1 MTTYQYCTP
10 EWLEASEKVYSANP
24 KFKKVLERLTV
35 KVCFRV
41 KADQSWGIEKD
52 IVFGSFV
59 DKGDLTRVGF
69 LSEEDARKQ
78 ADYILAATPQE
89 WKKILRKESKFVSDF
104 MLGKIAL
111 EQGSKVG
118 VMGIAPYSGTLVEV
132 LTQIP
137 LQFPD
142 EMSPDE
148 LARYREH
155 VREFRAKLCV

>member
-10 EWLEASEKVYSANP
+10 EWLEESARTYAANP
-24 KFKKVLERLTV
+24 KFKKGLERLTV
-35 KVCFRV
+35 KTCFRV
-41 KADQSWGIEKD
+41 KADPAWGIEKD
-52 IVFGSFV
+52 IIFGAFV
-59 DKGDLTRVGF
+59 DKGDLTQAAF
-69 LSEEDARKQ
+69 LSEEEAKKQ

-89 WKKILRKESKFVSDF
+89 WKKILRKQSKFVADF

-118 VMGIAPYSGTLVEV
+118 VMGIAPYSGILVDV

-148 LARYREH
+148 LAHYREH
-155 VREFRAKLCV
+155 MQEFRAKLCV

>member
-10 EWLEASEKVYSANP
+10 EWLESSAKLYDATP
-24 KFKKVLERLTV
+24 KFKKALERLSV
-35 KVCFRV
+35 KTCFRV
-41 KADQSWGIEKD
+41 KADEAWGIEKD
-52 IVFGSFV
+52 ILFGAFV
-59 DKGDLTRVGF
+59 DKGELTRAAF
-69 LSEEDARKQ
+69 LSEEEAKKQ
-78 ADYILAATPQE
+78 ADYILAATPQV

-118 VMGIAPYSGTLVEV
+118 VMGIAPYSGTLVDV

-148 LARYREH
+148 LAQYRTH
-155 VREFRAKLCV
+155 MREFRAKLCV

>member
-10 EWLEASEKVYSANP
+10 EWLEASAQVYSANP

-41 KADQSWGIEKD
+41 KADQAWGIEKD
-52 IVFGSFV
+52 IIFGSFV

-69 LSEEDARKQ
+69 LSEEEAKKQ

-104 MLGKIAL
+104 MLGKIA
-111 EQGSKVG
+111 
-118 VMGIAPYSGTLVEV
+118 
-132 LTQIP
+132 
-137 LQFPD
+137 
-142 EMSPDE
+142 
-148 LARYREH
+148 
-155 VREFRAKLCV
+155 